1 MNSVTVDDVY
11 GHDPETDEVVRLHGE
26 EPDGLGSTDDLENM
40 LGEAPEGIV
49 AGQRGIGRE
58 PGKSNVPLYAG
69 VGLVALLLGAG
80 FVFLGPRASHRTFH
94 PAVPAPVHVALT
106 PPPLAPSASLA
117 NVPVSALPATIV
129 HQKYVP
135 QPSSTELSEL
145 LSLHS
150 GAPAPRQT
158 SIAMPQ
164 PTRPGELVLHATPQ
178 TLPAG
183 VHTAGIVAAPGQVAP
198 GGSLTAYPAVRPGP
212 ILAKPPGLAPASPG
226 SPSVA
231 ASAAVLGVSGVGPRP
246 QAAKPPRPV
255 SSAVQSQAVA
265 PIAAAAR
272 TAPVPPA
279 AAQAAL
285 SPAQQ
290 TNLLQMVTELGAL
303 ERSNEIKQAV
313 LSAEVQQLAVL
324 TSGKMA
330 DYDRRLSMLE
340 AQTAV
345 AGAVQANSSVP
356 VLAAIAA
363 QPVVAAPAP
372 APAAAPRSTPH
383 QSTKTVAS
391 GASPATISPPV
402 QYQVQAASPGLAML
416 SVVGGNGSPLEVQA
430 GDYISGYGK
439 VLAVVQQ
446 GDSWVVQTQSGNIQ

>member
-26 EPDGLGSTDDLENM
+26 EPDGLGSADALENM
-40 LGEAPEGIV
+40 PGEAPEGIV
-49 AGQRGIGRE
+49 AGQRGIGRK

-80 FVFLGPRASHRTFH
+80 FVFLGPHASRRTFH
-94 PAVPAPVHVALT
+94 PAVPAPVHVGLM

-117 NVPVSALPATIV
+117 NVPVSALPSAIV

-135 QPSSTELSEL
+135 LPSSTELSEL

-158 SIAMPQ
+158 SIPMPQ
-164 PTRPGELVLHATPQ
+164 PTRPGELVLHSKPQ
-178 TLPAG
+178 TLPAAG
-183 VHTAGIVAAPGQVAP
+183 VHTAGIVAAPGQGAP
-198 GGSLTAYPAVRPGP
+198 GGSLTAYLAVPPGH
-212 ILAKPPGLAPASPG
+212 ILAKPPALALASPG
-226 SPSVA
+226 SPSPA
-231 ASAAVLGVSGVGPRP
+231 ASAAVPGVSGAGPRL
-246 QAAKPPRPV
+246 QAAKPPSPV
-255 SSAVQSQAVA
+255 SSAVQSPAVA

-272 TAPVPPA
+272 TAPMPPA

-313 LSAEVQQLAVL
+313 LSAEVQQLASL
-324 TSGKMA
+324 TTGKMA
-330 DYDRRLSMLE
+330 DFDRRLSMLE

-345 AGAVQANSSVP
+345 AGAVQANSSAP
-356 VLAAIAA
+356 VLAAIAT

-372 APAAAPRSTPH
+372 AAAPRFTPH
-383 QSTKTVAS
+383 QSTQTVAS
-391 GASPATISPPV
+391 GASPATISAPV

-416 SVVGGNGSPLEVQA
+416 SVVGGNGPPLEVQA